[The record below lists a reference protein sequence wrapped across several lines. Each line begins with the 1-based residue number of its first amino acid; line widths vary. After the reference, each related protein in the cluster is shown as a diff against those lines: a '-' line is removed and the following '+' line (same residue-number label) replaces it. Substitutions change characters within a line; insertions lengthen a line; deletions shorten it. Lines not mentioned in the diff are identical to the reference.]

1 MNPGKLRHKISIMK
15 STVAPSTS
23 YGEVIN
29 TWVTF
34 MKVWAS
40 IEPII
45 GSLSGRE
52 NFIGGQSLSMV
63 DTKIILRHCPLTI
76 TPAMKVVWNGNNYNI
91 ETVLNINERNNEIV
105 LMCEKQDLR
114 TAT

>member
-1 MNPGKLRHKISIMK
+1 MNPGKLRHRISIMK

-23 YGEVIN
+23 YGEVVN
-29 TWVTF
+29 TWVIF
-34 MKVWAS
+34 FKAWAS
-40 IEPII
+40 IEPIM

-52 NFIGGQSLSMV
+52 NFIGGQYLSMV
-63 DTKIILRHCPLTI
+63 DTRITMRYIPVTI
-76 TPAMKVVWNGNNYNI
+76 TPSMKVTWGGNDYNI
-91 ETVLNINERNNEIV
+91 ETVLNTNERNNEIV